1 MLLVPAFLHLFY
13 IIFVKMD
20 VPLSS
25 LAQPHYATQV
35 KEKKKASK
43 VTARPRKKYLDVL
56 LPKKYL
62 EAYFKKKK

>member
-1 MLLVPAFLHLFY
+1 
-13 IIFVKMD
+13 MD

-56 LPKKYL
+56 LQKKFL